1 MAKFLAGYASEIA
14 DEDCRKRYEEKIS
27 NIRMD
32 PYDADKTSFSDNVDL
47 WPAIT
52 SIHVGMY
59 LVFSPSPYTGDDLLN
74 YKSMDCYKNF
84 LSGWVREI
92 LVKAVD
98 EKKRVVI
105 AKVGCCFL
113 KIVASYIKLII
124 VKFNCILG

>member
-27 NIRMD
+27 NIGMD
-32 PYDADKTSFSDNVDL
+32 PYDADKASFLIMWTFGLLLQV
-47 WPAIT
+47 
-52 SIHVGMY
+52 SIWHV
-59 LVFSPSPYTGDDLLN
+59 LIIFPQSLTGDDLLN

-105 AKVGCCFL
+105 AKVGC
-113 KIVASYIKLII
+113 
-124 VKFNCILG
+124 

>member
-1 MAKFLAGYASEIA
+1 MLPKLQMKNVEK
-14 DEDCRKRYEEKIS
+14 DMKRKLVTLEWIPMMLTK
-27 NIRMD
+27 
-32 PYDADKTSFSDNVDL
+32 PDNVDL

-59 LVFSPSPYTGDDLLN
+59 LVFSPSRYTGDDLLN

-84 LSGWVREI
+84 LSGWVKEI

-105 AKVGCCFL
+105 AKVGCCSL
-113 KIVASYIKLII
+113 KIVASYLKLII